1 LTSERIQILDKLADV
16 NATAWN
22 ELAGDNPFLRF
33 EFLNNLE
40 RSGCVSKETGWEPR
54 HILLWRE
61 ASLIGA
67 MPLYL
72 KQHSYGE
79 YIFDWAWADAYHR
92 HGLNYYPKL
101 SSAIPFTP
109 VSGARL
115 LSADPSVRIQL
126 ANAAIALAK
135 ELKASSLHILY
146 PTQTQSEDLK
156 NLGYMLRTSTQFHW
170 QNRGYQCFDDFL
182 AEMSHDKRKK
192 IKQERRKIY
201 EQNIRFVISE
211 GSQIAAQDWQFFNRC
226 YRTTYQQHH
235 SSPYLNL
242 DFFLSVGREMPEN
255 IVMFTA
261 MKDDRPIAAA
271 LSLKNRERLFGRYW
285 GNEIYVPGLHFES
298 CYYQGIGYCI
308 ENGLAVFE
316 GGVQGEHKL
325 ARGLLP
331 VETYSNHWLAHP
343 QFSAAIANFLER
355 ESEGVERYMEQLNEM
370 APFKS
375 IGKKNAALGEP

>member
-1 LTSERIQILDKLADV
+1 MTSERIQILDKLADV
-16 NATAWN
+16 DAAAWN

-40 RSGCVSKETGWEPR
+40 RSGCVSRDTGWEPR

-72 KQHSYGE
+72 KHHSYGE

-92 HGLNYYPKL
+92 HGLSYYPKL

-115 LSADPSVRIQL
+115 LSADPAVREKL
-126 ANAAIALAK
+126 ANAAIALAQ

-146 PTQTQSEDLK
+146 PTQGQSEDLK
-156 NLGYMLRTSTQFHW
+156 NLGYMLRTRTQFHW
-170 QNRGYQCFDDFL
+170 RNRGYQRFDDFL

-192 IKQERRKIY
+192 IKQERRKIF
-201 EQNIRFVISE
+201 EQNIRFEILE
-211 GSQIAAQDWQFFNRC
+211 GSQIASQDWQFFNRC

-242 DFFLSVGREMPEN
+242 DFFLSVGREMPES

-271 LSLKNRERLFGRYW
+271 LNLKNRERLFGRYW
-285 GNEIYVPGLHFES
+285 GSEIYVPGLHFES

>member
-16 NATAWN
+16 DAAAWN

-54 HILLWRE
+54 HILLWRDT
-61 ASLIGA
+61 SLIGA

-115 LSADPSVRIQL
+115 LSPDPAVREKL

-170 QNRGYQCFDDFL
+170 QNHGYQCFDDFL

-192 IKQERRKIY
+192 IKQERRKIF
-201 EQNIRFVISE
+201 EQNIRFVTVE

-271 LSLKNRERLFGRYW
+271 LNLKNRERLFGRYW
-285 GNEIYVPGLHFES
+285 GSEIYVPGLHFES

>member
-1 LTSERIQILDKLADV
+1 LISERIQILDKLADV

-40 RSGCVSKETGWEPR
+40 RSGCVSTENGWEPR

-72 KQHSYGE
+72 KHHSYGE

-115 LSADPSVRIQL
+115 LSPDPAVREKL

-170 QNRGYQCFDDFL
+170 QNHGYQCFEDLRAKYSFCD
-182 AEMSHDKRKK
+182 SGRQPD
-192 IKQERRKIY
+192 
-201 EQNIRFVISE
+201 
-211 GSQIAAQDWQFFNRC
+211 RC
-226 YRTTYQQHH
+226 AR
-235 SSPYLNL
+235 
-242 DFFLSVGREMPEN
+242 
-255 IVMFTA
+255 
-261 MKDDRPIAAA
+261 
-271 LSLKNRERLFGRYW
+271 
-285 GNEIYVPGLHFES
+285 
-298 CYYQGIGYCI
+298 
-308 ENGLAVFE
+308 LAVF
-316 GGVQGEHKL
+316 QS
-325 ARGLLP
+325 LL
-331 VETYSNHWLAHP
+331 SNHLSTTS
-343 QFSAAIANFLER
+343 FIAL
-355 ESEGVERYMEQLNEM
+355 SQ
-370 APFKS
+370 S
-375 IGKKNAALGEP
+375 

>member
-1 LTSERIQILDKLADV
+1 MTSERIQILDKLADV

-40 RSGCVSKETGWEPR
+40 RSGCVSPENGWEPR

-72 KQHSYGE
+72 KHHSYGE

-115 LSADPSVRIQL
+115 LSTDPSVREKL

-170 QNRGYQCFDDFL
+170 QNHGYQCFDDFL
-182 AEMSHDKRKK
+182 AEMGHDKRKK
-192 IKQERRKIY
+192 IKQERRKIF
-201 EQNIRFVISE
+201 EQNIRFVTVE

-271 LSLKNRERLFGRYW
+271 LNLKNRERLFGRYW
-285 GNEIYVPGLHFES
+285 GSEIYVPGLHFES

>member
-1 LTSERIQILDKLADV
+1 MTSERIQILDKLADV
-16 NATAWN
+16 DAATWN

-40 RSGCVSKETGWEPR
+40 RSGCVSRDTGWEPR

-72 KQHSYGE
+72 KHHSYGE

-92 HGLNYYPKL
+92 HGLSYYPKL

-115 LSADPSVRIQL
+115 LSADPAVREKL
-126 ANAAIALAK
+126 ANAAIALAQ

-146 PTQTQSEDLK
+146 PTQGQSEDLK

-170 QNRGYQCFDDFL
+170 RNRGYQCFDDFL

-192 IKQERRKIY
+192 IKQERRKIF
-201 EQNIRFVISE
+201 EQNIRFEILE

-242 DFFLSVGREMPEN
+242 DFFLSVGREMPES

-285 GNEIYVPGLHFES
+285 GSEIYVPGLHFES

>member
-1 LTSERIQILDKLADV
+1 MTSERIQILDKLADV
-16 NATAWN
+16 DAAAWN

-40 RSGCVSKETGWEPR
+40 RSGCVSRDTGWEPR

-72 KQHSYGE
+72 KHHSYGE

-92 HGLNYYPKL
+92 HGLSYYPKL

-115 LSADPSVRIQL
+115 LSADPAVREKL
-126 ANAAIALAK
+126 ANAAIALAQ

-146 PTQTQSEDLK
+146 PTQGQSEDLK

-170 QNRGYQCFDDFL
+170 RNRGYQCFDDFL

-192 IKQERRKIY
+192 IKQERRKIF
-201 EQNIRFVISE
+201 EQNIRFEILE

-242 DFFLSVGREMPEN
+242 DFFLSVGREMPES

-271 LSLKNRERLFGRYW
+271 LNLKNRERLFGRYW
-285 GNEIYVPGLHFES
+285 GSEIYVPGLHFES

-308 ENGLAVFE
+308 ENRLAVFE

-375 IGKKNAALGEP
+375 LGKKNAALGEP

>member
-1 LTSERIQILDKLADV
+1 MTSERIQILDKLADV
-16 NATAWN
+16 DAAAWN

-40 RSGCVSKETGWEPR
+40 RSGCVSRDTGWEPR

-72 KQHSYGE
+72 KHHSYGE

-92 HGLNYYPKL
+92 HGLSYYPKL

-115 LSADPSVRIQL
+115 LSADPAVREKL
-126 ANAAIALAK
+126 ANAAIALAQ

-146 PTQTQSEDLK
+146 PTQGQSEDLK

-170 QNRGYQCFDDFL
+170 RNRGYQCFDDFL

-192 IKQERRKIY
+192 IKQERRKIF
-201 EQNIRFVISE
+201 EQNIRFEILE

-242 DFFLSVGREMPEN
+242 DFFLSVGREMPES

-271 LSLKNRERLFGRYW
+271 LNLKNRERLFGRYW
-285 GNEIYVPGLHFES
+285 GSEIYVPGLHFES

-308 ENGLAVFE
+308 ENGLAVFD

-375 IGKKNAALGEP
+375 LGKKNAALGEP